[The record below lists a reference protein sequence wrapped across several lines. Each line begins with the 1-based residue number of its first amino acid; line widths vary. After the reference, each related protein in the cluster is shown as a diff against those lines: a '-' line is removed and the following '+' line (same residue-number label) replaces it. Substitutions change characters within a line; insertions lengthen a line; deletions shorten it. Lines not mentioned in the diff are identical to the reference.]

1 MTEFDEKME
10 KNAHNKTAQWQRQ
23 RHEKIQII
31 TKLFEITLCGLAVR
45 GLIIGLLAALSSFIY
60 R

>member
-23 RHEKIQII
+23 RQKNPNNH
-31 TKLFEITLCGLAVR
+31 
-45 GLIIGLLAALSSFIY
+45 
-60 R
+60 